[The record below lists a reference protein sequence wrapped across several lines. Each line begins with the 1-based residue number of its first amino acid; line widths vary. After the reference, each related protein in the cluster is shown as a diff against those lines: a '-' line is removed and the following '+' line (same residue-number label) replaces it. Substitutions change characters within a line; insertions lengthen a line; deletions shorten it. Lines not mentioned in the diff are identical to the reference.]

1 MVSGMRA
8 RTETSGPEASPSS
21 PAEGSTKGSLAQRS
35 ARARFGLLTAA
46 LLVPLLVLLHAPLVA
61 AIVPSAVLTYVS
73 IHTLDQVER
82 ERPPALRVELVDP
95 DDPIERE
102 RIRRAVAV
110 PDNSRVVA

>member
-1 MVSGMRA
+1 MVTSMRA
-8 RTETSGPEASPSS
+8 RTDRPSPEASPSS
-21 PAEGSTKGSLAQRS
+21 SSAGSLARRS

-82 ERPPALRVELVDP
+82 ERPPAVRVELVDP
-95 DDPIERE
+95 NNPVERE
-102 RIRRAVAV
+102 RIRRAISV
-110 PDNSRVVA
+110 PNNSRVVV